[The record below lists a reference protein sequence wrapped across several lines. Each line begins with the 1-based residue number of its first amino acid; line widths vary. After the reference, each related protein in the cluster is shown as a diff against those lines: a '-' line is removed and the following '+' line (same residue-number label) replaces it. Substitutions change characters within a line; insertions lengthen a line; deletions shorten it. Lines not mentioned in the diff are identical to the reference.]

1 MMIKGCPK
9 CGEKPIITFVGFTK
23 HGDTI
28 HSIGCRNHCR
38 VLKTDEGIVSSLF
51 FVRFLDKVQM
61 YKEWNS
67 HVIESTLPPMIQ
79 RDYWM

>member
-9 CGEKPIITFVGFTK
+9 CGEKPVITFVGFTK

-28 HSIGCRNHCR
+28 HSIECRNHCK
-38 VLKTDEGIVSSLF
+38 VLMTEKGLTSSF
-51 FVRFLDKVQM
+51 TFVRQLDKVQM
-61 YKEWNS
+61 YKEWNN